1 MRAHCSELFQ
11 APDPRTYRPDLSEGF
26 CQLLEAMLVKN
37 RDYRLSSW
45 ADVCTMCLSVEQ
57 GVAFK
62 PRQGTNSSIELFP
75 PKVQAASAADI
86 PAPVAATAAKSD
98 GKSAPEAKSVPQ
110 PKQRVMHLFT
120 GRKHKKRE
128 PQIQIDPESGKKILK
143 KRKAANPGF
152 KVHRPAEW

>member
-1 MRAHCSELFQ
+1 
-11 APDPRTYRPDLSEGF
+11 
-26 CQLLEAMLVKN
+26 
-37 RDYRLSSW
+37 
-45 ADVCTMCLSVEQ
+45 MCLAIEQ

-62 PRQGTNSSIELFP
+62 PRQGTNSSMELLP
-75 PKVQAASAADI
+75 PTQKPASAVVDI
-86 PAPVAATAAKSD
+86 PAPVAAANQKSD
-98 GKSAPEAKSVPQ
+98 GKPAQGEKSSVPQ

-143 KRKAANPGF
+143 KRKAVNSGF